1 VAEPSLEAGRGANF
15 FRLGSS
21 FRAYN
26 NHAFSSCHSGDPG
39 IMTKKTILA
48 SLMSASLVSGIALA
62 ANANPLL
69 NMGKTTTASAP
80 TSPEISSAEGK
91 VDLLKR
97 KLDQAKQQLDAAK
110 AHLRA
115 AEAEYKAA
123 IADKEALILRTKA
136 RELASAAAVEPVDKV
151 EAAPAQ
157 ASPGNTL
164 MSDEGGAPIPASSA
178 PQPVTLQDLH

>member
-1 VAEPSLEAGRGANF
+1 
-15 FRLGSS
+15 
-21 FRAYN
+21 
-26 NHAFSSCHSGDPG
+26 
-39 IMTKKTILA
+39 
-48 SLMSASLVSGIALA
+48 
-62 ANANPLL
+62 
-69 NMGKTTTASAP
+69 MGKTTSAAAP

-136 RELASAAAVEPVDKV
+136 RELATAAAVEPVDKV

-157 ASPGNTL
+157 TNMLPG
-164 MSDEGGAPIPASSA
+164 EGAPVPTSL
-178 PQPVTLQDLH
+178 PQPATLQDLH

>member
-1 VAEPSLEAGRGANF
+1 
-15 FRLGSS
+15 
-21 FRAYN
+21 
-26 NHAFSSCHSGDPG
+26 
-39 IMTKKTILA
+39 MTKKTLLA

-69 NMGKTTTASAP
+69 NMGKTTAASP
-80 TSPEISSAEGK
+80 TSPEINSAEGK

-157 ASPGNTL
+157 ANPGNTL
-164 MSDEGGAPIPASSA
+164 MSDEGGAPIPSSAA
-178 PQPVTLQDLH
+178 PQPATLQDLH